1 MPPTSPLSVQIAREL
16 RQHAPFDAM
25 TEDDLLW
32 MVERLKVAY
41 FEEGALLISPQDN
54 GEPDLQIIKKGV
66 VRSEDAQSNTPYLEL
81 HAGEMFPIG
90 ALLSRRPVISNYRA
104 GADTFVYQLS
114 SSDFQLLLERS
125 DAFRAFGTRRLA
137 HLLELSRQRI
147 QSVLNTRS
155 SQQQTETQLGEL
167 AHTPITCPPDT
178 SLGEVLQQ
186 MKSRR
191 IGSMIMVDEAQ
202 KPLGIFTLV
211 DVLTHALQ
219 QTPHQTPIRE
229 LMSTELV
236 TLPPTALTFDAALTM
251 AQHRIRHL
259 LIVERDKLVGIVAER
274 DLFSLQRIGVYEI
287 ATALDHA
294 HDVATLAQISS
305 DIRQLASN
313 MLAQGVAPEHL
324 TQLISTLND
333 RLIERIVEQAFEAT
347 QLQGISFCW
356 VAFGSEGRQEQTIG
370 TDQDNGIIFQ
380 APENMSNAEARAI
393 LLPAAQRANDWLAQC
408 GFALCKGNVMASNPD
423 CCLSLNEWRAQF
435 SDWIEGGNQQHLL
448 NAKIYFDMRPVW
460 GEFWM
465 AYEIREHLLQS
476 IKQRPRFLHMLT
488 QNTLEYKPPLSL
500 LGDFILST
508 HDGKTGLDLKVNGTI
523 FFVDAARILSLAHG
537 IDAYG
542 TAQRLRLYG
551 EQAGLR
557 PETVEGWVQAFHFL
571 LLLRLQHQQQALD
584 SQAEPDNTI
593 DPKTLSGLDRRIL
606 KETLR
611 QARKLQSKLSESFRI

>member
-1 MPPTSPLSVQIAREL
+1 MNTTSLTAQIAREL

-25 TEDDLLW
+25 TEADLLW
-32 MVERLKVAY
+32 MVQRLKVAY
-41 FEEGALLISPQDN
+41 FEEGTLLISPQDN
-54 GEPDLQIIKKGV
+54 GEPDLQIIKKGI
-66 VRSEDAQSNTPYLEL
+66 VRSEDANSNTPYLEL
-81 HAGEMFPIG
+81 HEGEMFPIG

-114 SSDFQLLLERS
+114 SSDFQQLLERS
-125 DAFRAFGTRRLA
+125 EAFRAFGTRRLA

-147 QSVLNTRS
+147 QSALSTRS
-155 SQQQTETQLGEL
+155 NQQHTDTPLGDL
-167 AHTPITCPPDT
+167 AHKPITCPPDT
-178 SLGEVLQQ
+178 SLGEVLRQ
-186 MKSRR
+186 MKAQR
-191 IGSMIMVDEAQ
+191 IGSMIMVDAEH

-211 DVLTHALQ
+211 DVLTHATR
-219 QTPHQTPIRE
+219 QTPHDTPIHE
-229 LMSTELV
+229 LMSTSLV
-236 TLPPTALTFDAALTM
+236 CLPPSALTFDAALTM

-294 HDVATLAQISS
+294 HDVETLAQISR

-313 MLAQGVAPEHL
+313 MLAQGVAPENL

-333 RLIERIVEQAFEAT
+333 RLIERVVEQAFDGT
-347 QLQGISFCW
+347 QLQGIIFCW

-380 APENMSNAEARAI
+380 APDGMSNAEARKI
-393 LLPAAQRANDWLAQC
+393 LLPAAKRANDWLAQC
-408 GFALCKGNVMASNPD
+408 GFPLCKGNVMASNPE
-423 CCLSLNEWRAQF
+423 CCLSLNEWQLQF
-435 SDWIEGGNQQHLL
+435 GDWIEGGNLQHLL

-465 AYEIREHLLQS
+465 AYEIREHLLHC

-508 HDGKTGLDLKVNGTI
+508 HDGKTGLDLKVNGTV
-523 FFVDAARILSLAHG
+523 FFVDAARILSLANG
-537 IDAYG
+537 IDAYS

-551 EQAGLR
+551 EQAGIR
-557 PETVEGWVQAFHFL
+557 TETVEGWVQAFHFL
-571 LLLRLQHQQQALD
+571 LLLRLQHQQQALEN
-584 SQAEPDNTI
+584 QREPDNTI

-611 QARKLQSKLSESFRI
+611 QARKLQGKLGESFRI

>member
-1 MPPTSPLSVQIAREL
+1 MTPSPLATQIAREL

-25 TEDDLLW
+25 TEEDLLW

-41 FEEGALLISPQDN
+41 FEEGSLLISPQDN
-54 GEPDLQIIKKGV
+54 GEPDLLIIKKGV
-66 VRSEDAQSNTPYLEL
+66 VRSEDAKSNTPYLEL

-147 QSVLNTRS
+147 QSVLNARS

-167 AHTPITCPPDT
+167 AHAPITCPPDT

-191 IGSMIMVDEAQ
+191 IGSMIMVDDAQ

-219 QTPHQTPIRE
+219 QTPHETPIGE
-229 LMSTELV
+229 VMSTELV

-333 RLIERIVEQAFEAT
+333 RLIERVVEQAFEAT

-408 GFALCKGNVMASNPD
+408 GFALCKGNVMARNPE

-537 IDAYG
+537 IDAYS

-584 SQAEPDNTI
+584 NQAEPDNTI